1 LTNARVRLTSR
12 ISHKRDMVL
21 IALALTS
28 TAHFA
33 TAQVTANSAT
43 LTNAS
48 LSLPDSP
55 GFVNSSVSADE
66 IASSSSN
73 DTPDVPDAQ
82 TASPGTRS
90 PRSTAGRYSMT
101 IEPGQIAPPLRASD
115 KFVMGFKENLTL
127 FSVAGWAL
135 SAGYS
140 QVTNDSP
147 NYGTNSGAFAARF
160 GAATA
165 RNVSENVFGDAILAP
180 ILREDPRY
188 YRMGRGNGFFKR
200 LVYSATRPLITKT
213 DGGHTTPNFSS
224 VGGNLLGSI
233 LTKAYYPRL
242 NQSDTQIAE
251 TFGTSVGGTA
261 IGDVVTEFY
270 RDALELVHLKK
281 RE

>member
-1 LTNARVRLTSR
+1 
-12 ISHKRDMVL
+12 MVL